1 MSSTVHVENI
11 STKTS
16 EDEIKSFFSFCGK
29 IQDISVK
36 STGGDTQSAS
46 VTFEKAAA
54 AKTALLLD
62 STQLGPN
69 SVHVK
74 SAGGDSTTEK
84 SAADDTH
91 EGDHISQEQKPR
103 ARIVA
108 EYLAHGY
115 VISDKAIESALAA
128 DKQHG
133 YSAKFLQTLQN
144 IDSKTQASQ
153 KAQAV
158 DQKLGISN
166 KALGAWAGLTSY
178 FDKAQGTPTGQKLR
192 AFYDQGNK
200 TVMDVHNE
208 ARHLA
213 DLKKKSTGS
222 DGKPSKEEAD
232 VHSVGDGKTQCNCG
246 SVSGKC
252 PCPEGQC
259 ACSGCAKAE
268 DGGKPS
274 KEEANVHGV
283 GDGKTQCNCGSV
295 SGKCPCPEGQCAC
308 SGCAKAEGGGKP
320 SVEEANVHEV
330 GNGKTQCNCGSVS
343 GKCPCP
349 EGKCACSG
357 CAKDTSAGDA
367 SYAAVAD
374 PKQ

>member
-1 MSSTVHVENI
+1 MASTVHVENI

-36 STGGDTQSAS
+36 STGNDTQSAS

-74 SAGGDSTTEK
+74 SASGDSSSTEK
-84 SAADDTH
+84 AATDDTQ

-115 VISDKAIESALAA
+115 AISDKAIESALAA

-133 YSAKFLQTLQN
+133 YSTKFLQTLQN
-144 IDSKTQASQ
+144 LDSKTQASQ
-153 KAQAV
+153 KAQVV
-158 DQKLGISN
+158 DQKFGLSN

-213 DLKKKSTGS
+213 DLKKGQSGS
-222 DGKPSKEEAD
+222 GSGSKPTKEEAD
-232 VHSVGDGKTQCNCG
+232 VHGVGDGKTQCNCG
-246 SVSGKC
+246 SQAGKC

-268 DGGKPS
+268 D
-274 KEEANVHGV
+274 
-283 GDGKTQCNCGSV
+283 
-295 SGKCPCPEGQCAC
+295 
-308 SGCAKAEGGGKP
+308 GGKP

-357 CAKDTSAGDA
+357 CAKDTTNEKSDQAGGA